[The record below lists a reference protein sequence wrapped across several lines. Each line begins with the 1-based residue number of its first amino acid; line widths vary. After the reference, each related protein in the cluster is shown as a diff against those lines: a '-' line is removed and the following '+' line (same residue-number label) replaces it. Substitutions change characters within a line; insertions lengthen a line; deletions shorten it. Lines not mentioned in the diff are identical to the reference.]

1 MRQGRLQ
8 PPPVDIGRKR
18 SATDAPPLSPP
29 PVHPSMRRTLEFCV
43 IKCLGVFQNTPG
55 VFLNTTHW
63 CDASPCDVRPE
74 VGLTVPDGFLGASG
88 RTAE

>member
-1 MRQGRLQ
+1 
-8 PPPVDIGRKR
+8 
-18 SATDAPPLSPP
+18 
-29 PVHPSMRRTLEFCV
+29 MRRTLEFCV

-74 VGLTVPDGFLGASG
+74 VGLTVSDGFLGASG